1 VQLTDYAE
9 TSRNDARR
17 FDELCKRSARQA
29 DADEAAA
36 QQLFALARTAAAE
49 SNEAAQRALA
59 KNDELALPQ
68 PVERKKRMKKHR
80 GKKR

>member
-1 VQLTDYAE
+1 MLK
-9 TSRNDARR
+9 
-17 FDELCKRSARQA
+17 FI
-29 DADEAAA
+29 
-36 QQLFALARTAAAE
+36 
-49 SNEAAQRALA
+49 LA